1 MGVKNDQCAI
11 CGKEATIHLSNTGE
25 AYCASCIN
33 QVLSDPVL
41 RKQRANIGRGGERRL
56 VQDGWSIYVID
67 EAQSSQ
73 KIDAFDHTVGSPI
86 LDLEVRLDALSKQLA
101 DSPDT
106 SNLMAAKQE
115 LIFKTKQL
123 DLNPPE
129 TQKWVKWFIN
139 QTEKH
144 EQGTIANHS
153 YLNMIQSYKKFLS
166 DLSV

>member
-1 MGVKNDQCAI
+1 MFFVSLFFIPYGLYLLIDTLIQFISKQKTQNVNNSGKN
-11 CGKEATIHLSNTGE
+11 KEQFSNE
-25 AYCASCIN
+25 
-33 QVLSDPVL
+33 VEVSDHV
-41 RKQRANIGRGGERRL
+41 
-56 VQDGWSIYVID
+56 
-67 EAQSSQ
+67 
-73 KIDAFDHTVGSPI
+73 VGSPI
-86 LDLEVRLDALSKQLA
+86 LDLEVRLETLSKQLV

-123 DLNPPE
+123 DPNPPE

-153 YLNMIQSYKKFLS
+153 YLNMVQSYKKFLS

>member
-1 MGVKNDQCAI
+1 MFFVSLFFIPYGLYLLIDTLIQFISKQKTQNVNNSGKN
-11 CGKEATIHLSNTGE
+11 KEQFSNE
-25 AYCASCIN
+25 
-33 QVLSDPVL
+33 VEVSDHV
-41 RKQRANIGRGGERRL
+41 
-56 VQDGWSIYVID
+56 
-67 EAQSSQ
+67 
-73 KIDAFDHTVGSPI
+73 VGSPI
-86 LDLEVRLDALSKQLA
+86 LDLEVRLETLSKQLV